1 MNAEFIL
8 EFKNGCCVMESGA
21 RFPVRVRDSAR
32 VEQMASDYHLRNTQ
46 QTAAQEGGMNMDMHR
61 LLSALLQLLVLIPGA
76 VSCYLPVKS
85 R

>member
-1 MNAEFIL
+1 
-8 EFKNGCCVMESGA
+8 
-21 RFPVRVRDSAR
+21 
-32 VEQMASDYHLRNTQ
+32 
-46 QTAAQEGGMNMDMHR
+46 MDMHR